1 MNDTTS
7 QLLRELSKPE
17 AFDESTFQNF
27 GNEMTNEMETDWEET
42 MKKASGNS
50 FTNEDGD
57 AMENV
62 VDGMMKQLL
71 SKDFMYEP
79 MKDISERFP
88 KWLAENKE
96 KLNSEEYEK

>member
-1 MNDTTS
+1 MNDTMS
-7 QLLRELSKPE
+7 QLLRELSKTE

-62 VDGMMKQLL
+62 VDGM
-71 SKDFMYEP
+71 
-79 MKDISERFP
+79 KDISERFP